1 MISKSVKIT
10 SVLLMSLIFLVG
22 CSKGSY
28 KTETVENICGESP
41 GLTQKEFEGKY
52 LKEEGKHD
60 LDQISLTPESAD
72 LQDAYYYYSD
82 EDKLN
87 CGEDK
92 RE

>member
-10 SVLLMSLIFLVG
+10 SVFLMSLIFLAG

-41 GLTQKEFEGKY
+41 GLTQEEFEDKY

-60 LDQISLTPESAD
+60 FVQMSLTPESVD
-72 LQDAYYYYSD
+72 SQGAYNYYSN
-82 EDKLN
+82 EDGLN
-87 CGEDK
+87 CGEN
-92 RE
+92 R

>member
-41 GLTQKEFEGKY
+41 GLTQKELEGEY
-52 LKEEGKHD
+52 LKEEDKND
-60 LDQISLTPESAD
+60 LDQISLTPGSVD

-82 EDKLN
+82 EGKLN

-92 RE
+92 RK